1 MNHIRFWPPTT
12 IYRYRIEYFF
22 SETAQLCSD
31 CPACMDTVIYATD
44 MSYAVDW
51 QPGRPIVSDR
61 RRYLDKLLPG
71 EYVLFTQ
78 CAVAGAASSRRA
90 SEAGRTRHAA
100 ADYSGFNDKDIVATF
115 PGNSTTDACVRAGAE
130 TARFIWSRNGVT
142 ALRSTPSVCRSMC
155 LFVRTQKRLIGH
167 QIWYR

>member
-22 SETAQLCSD
+22 SDTAQLCSD

-90 SEAGRTRHAA
+90 LLKQAEHDTQRRTIR
-100 ADYSGFNDKDIVATF
+100 GLMIKI
-115 PGNSTTDACVRAGAE
+115 
-130 TARFIWSRNGVT
+130 
-142 ALRSTPSVCRSMC
+142 
-155 LFVRTQKRLIGH
+155 
-167 QIWYR
+167 